1 MENERIYANYKSGR
15 LLLEIIADLGIG
27 GVCSFVHVKCR
38 WNREGTGN
46 HCCSIAPGFFCKS
59 MQGTAGTNQDKADH
73 QPEQLPRP
81 LHTTAPTA
89 RNSSIIPESWF
100 PVFGASVWM
109 QFALL
114 HLKDLLYL
122 YGCFWIILQNKSEF
136 DIKSKFIHFIQ
147 WQPDGIVSTSLQITL
162 SPYGLSVG
170 LLAGNRSC
178 IPSAWYSELRIS
190 SKYVSYKDWKAL
202 VRSWIYC
209 SVSKDSSSLHSE
221 TKSS

>member
-1 MENERIYANYKSGR
+1 MLDAAETEKERGTIAAASLPASSAKVCR
-15 LLLEIIADLGIG
+15 EPLVPIRTKQIISQN
-27 GVCSFVHVKCR
+27 SFPARFLHL
-38 WNREGTGN
+38 NAM
-46 HCCSIAPGFFCKS
+46 IP
-59 MQGTAGTNQDKADH
+59 
-73 QPEQLPRP
+73 
-81 LHTTAPTA
+81 HTTAPTA